1 MHFFELMSFLFITSN
16 EQFNESGT
24 TVKCVKKDPLLLLYN
39 LKKITLSC
47 ACQNTPILNVFQV
60 KIQNKPIQEHPA
72 DSTGMWCEIKASRGT
87 IPVADSKMPQ
97 GCPTLLAQVIHS
109 LAHSFHK
116 AGVPPQQPVYVSIS
130 GNQS

>member
-47 ACQNTPILNVFQV
+47 ACQNTPNLNVFQV
-60 KIQNKPIQEHPA
+60 KILNLSR
-72 DSTGMWCEIKASRGT
+72 STQQILRGCG
-87 IPVADSKMPQ
+87 VKSKQ
-97 GCPTLLAQVIHS
+97 AGEQS
-109 LAHSFHK
+109 L
-116 AGVPPQQPVYVSIS
+116 
-130 GNQS
+130 